1 MPKLNLTNTLKL
13 QNIPGTTSYSSL
25 RTKEAEEIKE
35 LLNKGLI
42 PIRYNDYYMELG
54 GKTFNGWSKDDVER
68 LR

>member
-13 QNIPGTTSYSSL
+13 QNIPGTTSYSAM
-25 RTKEAEEIKE
+25 RTKEAEEIRE
-35 LLNKGLI
+35 LLNKGLT

-54 GKTFNGWSKDDVER
+54 GKTFNGWSEKDVER